1 MKNNVIIFGNTE
13 YSYMLAKYIEETN
26 ISKVIAFTVDKEFI
40 SNSYLHEFSVIPFE
54 NIEDSFSLDDV
65 EFIIGVGYK
74 SMNSVRESIYKRIK
88 SKNYR
93 IGNFVHPNAV
103 VEANQIGEG
112 NVILSGAYIGKNTV
126 IGNGN
131 IFWNNCNISHD
142 AVIGDFNYFAPST
155 TFGGFVTVSN
165 RCFFG
170 LGSIVKNGLSVL
182 DSTLVGAGAYLDKN
196 TDPYDVYVPAK
207 SLKLKYKSTDMNI

>member
-1 MKNNVIIFGNTE
+1 
-13 YSYMLAKYIEETN
+13 MLAKYIEET
-26 ISKVIAFTVDKEFI
+26 SSGKVLAFTVDKSFI
-40 SNSYLHEFSVIPFE
+40 SDNYLHEFPVIPFDD
-54 NIEDSFSLDDV
+54 IEEKLSMDDV

-74 SMNSVRESIYKRIK
+74 SMNSVRESIYNRIK

-93 IGNFVHPNAV
+93 IGNFIHPNAI

-112 NVILSGAYIGKNTV
+112 SVILSGAYIGKGAI

-155 TFGGFVTVSN
+155 TFGGFVTVRN
-165 RCFFG
+165 KCFFG
-170 LGSIVKNGLSVL
+170 LGSIVKNGVSVL

-207 SLKLKYKSTDMNI
+207 SLKLKYKSFDMNI